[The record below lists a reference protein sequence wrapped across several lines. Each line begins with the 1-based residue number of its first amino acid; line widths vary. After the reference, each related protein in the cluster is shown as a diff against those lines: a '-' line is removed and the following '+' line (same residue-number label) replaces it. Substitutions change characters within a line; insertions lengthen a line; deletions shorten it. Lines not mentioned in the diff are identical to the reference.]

1 MILDM
6 CLDLSADVC
15 FSLAEA
21 EYVMWNVGFL
31 HPGVCAVLIEAGSP
45 RQMHISDS
53 F

>member
-1 MILDM
+1 MILHM

-31 HPGVCAVLIEAGSP
+31 HPGVCAVFGRSGVTKANAY
-45 RQMHISDS
+45 